1 MQQTH
6 CSVVVLGVPSAARG
20 EAREDPVGFR
30 FDAGMD
36 KEEEQ
41 PFIAV
46 SHSYLVSGNG
56 SHNVTQNGKW
66 PLDDQQVKGRYAT
79 AG

>member
-1 MQQTH
+1 M
-6 CSVVVLGVPSAARG
+6 
-20 EAREDPVGFR
+20 GFR

-36 KEEEQ
+36 KEDEQ